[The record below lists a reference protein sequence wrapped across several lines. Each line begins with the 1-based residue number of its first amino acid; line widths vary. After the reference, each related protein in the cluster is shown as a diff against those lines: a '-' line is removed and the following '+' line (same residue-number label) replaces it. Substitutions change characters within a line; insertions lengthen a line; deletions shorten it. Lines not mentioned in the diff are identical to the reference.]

1 MKKSAAI
8 TRAARPTAARKVK
21 NRLLCADFILPSFGN
36 RRAPPKTTFR
46 SWVDGGSSVF
56 GGDDFIAAPFV
67 DVFLTFNPLSSGN
80 LRQEI
85 GYLATENSRP
95 SPGSSLI
102 LTIRSLSRVLN
113 FRSE

>member
-8 TRAARPTAARKVK
+8 TRAARPTVARKVK

-56 GGDDFIAAPFV
+56 GGDDFIAVPFV
-67 DVFLTFNPLSSGN
+67 DVFLTFEPLLLLGFRWSFLVLIFASNHGTRSSTSKNPSGCAD
-80 LRQEI
+80 
-85 GYLATENSRP
+85 G
-95 SPGSSLI
+95 
-102 LTIRSLSRVLN
+102 
-113 FRSE
+113 